1 MFPDNTISTNEIQEV
16 SLLPPD
22 DRKRVNRRVDFE
34 LGPIALNN
42 TSKGLSHQIWKA
54 WIEDNNT
61 KIYIAPED
69 DLTNKSLLITDTNI
83 SEISFTFDQ
92 LARPQIVYVA
102 NAMPKLYWYDS
113 VEGDQTTTTFPD
125 MISPMLAM
133 DDKRISSSQS
143 NDIILGYIKNG
154 RLYYRQQRDRYQTER
169 HLADLSPTEKQIANA
184 GMASNNRFVI
194 SFIVQG

>member
-113 VEGDQTTTTFPD
+113 VEGNQTTTTFPD
-125 MISPMLAM
+125 MVSPMLAM

-154 RLYYRQQRDRYQTER
+154 RLYYRQQRDRYQIER
-169 HLADLSPTEKQIANA
+169 DLGEIPEGTGKIVSM
-184 GMASNNRFVI
+184 GMSSGYRFTFTFAKI
-194 SFIVQG
+194 S